1 MKLYTTDDR
10 TIIFIQFKNIK
21 IALGRNICIFLSNI
35 DENNNIKIYKSIR
48 EKLLK
53 KFKVYSWDSLDY
65 NENML
70 HIKFLVKYSPILS
83 KFIDTSE
90 FDTIEFV
97 PFSDQVVDNW
107 NNISYIKF
115 NYGKEFFN
123 VYDVSYTGLDVISLK
138 IDSEFLKI
146 LEKDYEDKYY
156 ECLGVDKYENIR

>member
-53 KFKVYSWDSLDY
+53 KFKVYDWDSLDY

>member
-1 MKLYTTDDR
+1 MKLYIADDR
-10 TIIFIQFKNIK
+10 TINFIQFKNIK
-21 IALGRNICIFLSNI
+21 IAIDINTCVFISNI
-35 DENNNIKIYKSIR
+35 DKNNGIKIRKSIS

-53 KFKVYSWDSLDY
+53 KFKVYEWDSLDY

-83 KFIDTSE
+83 KFVDTSE

-97 PFSDQVVDNW
+97 PSSDQVSDNW

-115 NYGKEFFN
+115 NDGKKFFN
-123 VYDVSYTGLDVISLK
+123 VYDIVYTGQNIDIIYLK

-146 LEKDYEDKYY
+146 LEKYNVVK
-156 ECLGVDKYENIR
+156 I